1 MAVHHDRP
9 RRRSG
14 RRGRSDAPPT
24 STGALKQE
32 ASSKDGGRSA
42 RPIAVESAVARAT
55 TATSDFRSIGSLQS
69 DESVQIA
76 SEIAGRVSGIAFTE
90 GQSVEAG
97 AELVRLDD
105 ALAQAEVSDVQAR
118 YGLAQA
124 NFDRAQ
130 ALSRT
135 GNVTGKAQDEA
146 VANFEIARA
155 AVELAKTRLSKHV
168 IRAPFPGRVGIRKLS
183 VGAYIP
189 VGTSIVNL
197 EKIDVLKVDFKLPEM
212 FLPNIGVGQEIEIN
226 VDALPGRTFKGEIF
240 AIDPLVDVNGR
251 AIKVR
256 ARMENPGLVLR
267 PGLFARI
274 LVKGQ
279 QSREVVMVP
288 ESAIVPRGGETPGY
302 GQRADRAASAGNV
315 VREHQDAHQRF
326 SPSLETS
333 TPTSSPANHASVP
346 LAMIGNVRNES
357 RACPARRAF
366 ATARHDTLAGRTSV
380 IVAPTSSTVRHRGSS
395 SPRRSLANSRPREK
409 RSRMKLGH
417 FWTWS
422 WWNTPAGSSRIG
434 IPARR
439 RSHEKT
445 VSPSIRSARNPPIRS
460 NTSREQRSPLVGPNS
475 TARSALPA
483 SHRSNFVRCSPRSSQ
498 DVPWQASAATTA
510 PPSRSQA
517 ATSASTAPSR
527 G

>member
-1 MAVHHDRP
+1 MRKWLIITTALVVGGAAASVALVEH
-9 RRRSG
+9 RRSE
-14 RRGRSDAPPT
+14 APPT

-32 ASSKDGGRSA
+32 APSKDGGRSA

-118 YGLAQA
+118 YSLAQA

-288 ESAIVPRGGETPGY
+288 ESAIVPRGGETFVYRIENGKATETQVEVGERHNGEVEILQGLLADTAVVTA
-302 GQRADRAASAGNV
+302 GQQKLRNGADV
-315 VREHQDAHQRF
+315 E
-326 SPSLETS
+326 
-333 TPTSSPANHASVP
+333 
-346 LAMIGNVRNES
+346 
-357 RACPARRAF
+357 
-366 ATARHDTLAGRTSV
+366 V
-380 IVAPTSSTVRHRGSS
+380 IVSDERA
-395 SPRRSLANSRPREK
+395 
-409 RSRMKLGH
+409 RM
-417 FWTWS
+417 
-422 WWNTPAGSSRIG
+422 PAGG
-434 IPARR
+434 KG
-439 RSHEKT
+439 RS
-445 VSPSIRSARNPPIRS
+445 
-460 NTSREQRSPLVGPNS
+460 
-475 TARSALPA
+475 
-483 SHRSNFVRCSPRSSQ
+483 
-498 DVPWQASAATTA
+498 
-510 PPSRSQA
+510 
-517 ATSASTAPSR
+517 
-527 G
+527 

>member
-1 MAVHHDRP
+1 MRKWLIINTALVL
-9 RRRSG
+9 G
-14 RRGRSDAPPT
+14 AAAAGVVVIERGRSDAPPA
-24 STGALKQE
+24 STGALQPE
-32 ASSKDGGRSA
+32 ASPKGASKKDGGRSA

-76 SEIAGRVSGIAFTE
+76 AEIAGRVSGIAFTE

-105 ALAQAEVSDVQAR
+105 ALAQAEVADVQAR

-168 IRAPFPGRVGIRKLS
+168 IHAPFPGRVGIRKLS
-183 VGAYIP
+183 LGAYIP

-288 ESAIVPRGGETPGY
+288 ESAIVPRGGETFVYRIENGKATEARVEVGERRNGEVEILQGLLADTAVVTA
-302 GQRADRAASAGNV
+302 GQQKLRNGADV
-315 VREHQDAHQRF
+315 E
-326 SPSLETS
+326 
-333 TPTSSPANHASVP
+333 
-346 LAMIGNVRNES
+346 
-357 RACPARRAF
+357 
-366 ATARHDTLAGRTSV
+366 V
-380 IVAPTSSTVRHRGSS
+380 IVSDE
-395 SPRRSLANSRPREK
+395 RPR
-409 RSRMKLGH
+409 
-417 FWTWS
+417 
-422 WWNTPAGSSRIG
+422 
-434 IPARR
+434 
-439 RSHEKT
+439 
-445 VSPSIRSARNPPIRS
+445 V
-460 NTSREQRSPLVGPNS
+460 
-475 TARSALPA
+475 PA
-483 SHRSNFVRCSPRSSQ
+483 SGKGRS
-498 DVPWQASAATTA
+498 
-510 PPSRSQA
+510 
-517 ATSASTAPSR
+517 
-527 G
+527 